1 MSNITTLNKRL
12 LEILGLSAESAQIVM
27 DHIAELTNEAGSLRT
42 QTICLRQDLDEIRT
56 MAKRAITRNG
66 GPIDAETTTDGQAY
80 VMVRR
85 DDFDALAAEVANT
98 DYPNPAPD
106 NKPPRSPRS

>member
-1 MSNITTLNKRL
+1 MAAWFSTSMSNIATLNKRL

-42 QTICLRQDLDEIRT
+42 QTICLSQDLDKIRT
-56 MAKRAITRNG
+56 MAKRAIIRNG
-66 GPIDAETTTDGQAY
+66 GPIDAETTVDGHAY

-85 DDFDALAAEVANT
+85 ADFDALAAEVE
-98 DYPNPAPD
+98 
-106 NKPPRSPRS
+106 NKVI